1 VLAVYERARIYAIA
15 HPDEL
20 AAELVDVAGV
30 PPGVSPGQLQLLLVR

>member
-1 VLAVYERARIYAIA
+1 VLAVYERARLYAIA

-30 PPGVSPGQLQLLLVR
+30 PPEV

>member
-30 PPGVSPGQLQLLLVR
+30 PPEV